1 MVLGTASHVGKSVL
15 TAALGRILSDDGFR
29 VAPFKAQNMS
39 LNSAA
44 TPDGREIGRAQAL
57 QAEACRTVPK
67 AEMNPVLIKPSADTS
82 AQVMLLGRVWGQV
95 DASDYYRRRVEE
107 LFPVVL
113 GSFHALAAEN
123 DIVLLEGAGS
133 PAEINLKSRDIV
145 NMRMALAAEAPCLLV
160 GDIDRGGVFASLL
173 GTLEL
178 LDPAERACIRA
189 FIINKFRGDVSLLMP
204 GIRMIEDRIGIPCA
218 GVVSYLESLGL
229 DEEDSVAL
237 ESRPGVNSWRV
248 SASDAGESRCLWVG
262 VIAFPHL
269 SNFTDFDAL
278 ATEPSIALAYINK
291 PEDLGMADVLVFPG
305 TKQTLDDLMWL
316 RSTGLAAAIDLWRA
330 ACAQKRLLIGICGGM
345 QILGLKIED
354 VDGTEGGRP
363 MAADGLGYLP
373 ICTAL
378 RSAKVTR
385 CAAGVLSTTLLGS
398 VASGTPV
405 RGYEIHLGE
414 TTYLPNAEP
423 FARILRAG
431 DNEAVLDGA
440 VDVSGTVWGTY
451 LHGLFDDDEFR
462 QTFVLAARERCG
474 LAEPVAYAHVHAER
488 EERIGRLANEVRRAL
503 DMDLVYRLLGIDQPA
518 GVTGTLTHHVV

>member
-15 TAALGRILSDDGFR
+15 TAALGRILSDDGFC

-39 LNSAA
+39 LSSAA

-57 QAEACRTVPK
+57 QAEACRAVAK
-67 AEMNPVLIKPSADTS
+67 AEMNPVLIKPSTGAS

-107 LFPVVL
+107 LFPSVL
-113 GSFHALAAEN
+113 DSFHALAAEN

-218 GVVSYLESLGL
+218 GVVPYLEALGL
-229 DEEDSVAL
+229 DEEDSVVL
-237 ESRPGVNSWRV
+237 ESRSGVNSWKA
-248 SASDAGESRCLWVG
+248 STSDARECRCLRMG

-278 ATEPSIALAYINK
+278 TAEPSIALAYIHK
-291 PEDLGMADVLVFPG
+291 PEDLDMVDVLVFPG

-330 ACAQKRLLIGICGGM
+330 AYAQKRLLVGICGGM

-354 VDGTEGGRP
+354 VDGTEGGTP
-363 MAADGLGYLP
+363 MIADGLGYLP

-385 CAAGVLSTTLLGS
+385 CATGVLSTTLLGS
-398 VASGTPV
+398 VASGTPIQ
-405 RGYEIHLGE
+405 GYEIHLGE

-431 DNEAVLDGA
+431 DKETVLDGA
-440 VDVSGTVWGTY
+440 VDVSGNVWGSY
-451 LHGLFDDDEFR
+451 LHGLFDEDEFR
-462 QTFVLAARERCG
+462 HTFVRAARERCG
-474 LAEPVAYAHVHAER
+474 LAPPLAYARVHAER
-488 EERIGRLANEVRRAL
+488 EERIDRLAGEVRRAL
-503 DMDLVYRLLGIDQPA
+503 DMNLVYRLLGVDQSA
-518 GVTGTLTHHVV
+518 GVSGTLAHYVV

>member
-1 MVLGTASHVGKSVL
+1 MRARSLMVLGTASHVGKSVL

-189 FIINKFRGDVSLLMP
+189 FIINKFRARVPVPVIQPRVPRLAKPSATYRSGNGNRQGGNPRRHKVCSV
-204 GIRMIEDRIGIPCA
+204 IKPCC
-218 GVVSYLESLGL
+218 ESA
-229 DEEDSVAL
+229 E
-237 ESRPGVNSWRV
+237 
-248 SASDAGESRCLWVG
+248 VG
-262 VIAFPHL
+262 V
-269 SNFTDFDAL
+269 
-278 ATEPSIALAYINK
+278 
-291 PEDLGMADVLVFPG
+291 
-305 TKQTLDDLMWL
+305 
-316 RSTGLAAAIDLWRA
+316 
-330 ACAQKRLLIGICGGM
+330 
-345 QILGLKIED
+345 
-354 VDGTEGGRP
+354 
-363 MAADGLGYLP
+363 
-373 ICTAL
+373 
-378 RSAKVTR
+378 
-385 CAAGVLSTTLLGS
+385 
-398 VASGTPV
+398 
-405 RGYEIHLGE
+405 
-414 TTYLPNAEP
+414 
-423 FARILRAG
+423 RILTMPNHRI
-431 DNEAVLDGA
+431 ECIDGF
-440 VDVSGTVWGTY
+440 V
-451 LHGLFDDDEFR
+451 R
-462 QTFVLAARERCG
+462 Q
-474 LAEPVAYAHVHAER
+474 P
-488 EERIGRLANEVRRAL
+488 
-503 DMDLVYRLLGIDQPA
+503 
-518 GVTGTLTHHVV
+518 